1 MSKLKILVVEDDITI
16 TEGLKYLLQ
25 KENYEPY
32 IITSQKEAIEFINT
46 KNFDIALLD
55 VQLPDGTGF
64 EICKHIK
71 QIADKPIIFI
81 SGRTEEVNIIYGLDI
96 GADDYIIKPYRNYEL
111 ISRIK
116 SVLRRYNNNNENGNI
131 IKYRNI
137 KVDIEKANLYKDL
150 EEVFLTNLEYRIL
163 LMFLNNINRL
173 ITREEILEK
182 VWDIDANFV
191 NDNTL
196 SVYIKRLRL
205 KIGDNDE
212 TQMIKTIRG
221 IGYILNK

>member
-1 MSKLKILVVEDDITI
+1 
-16 TEGLKYLLQ
+16 
-25 KENYEPY
+25 
-32 IITSQKEAIEFINT
+32 
-46 KNFDIALLD
+46 
-55 VQLPDGTGF
+55 
-64 EICKHIK
+64 
-71 QIADKPIIFI
+71 
-81 SGRTEEVNIIYGLDI
+81 
-96 GADDYIIKPYRNYEL
+96 
-111 ISRIK
+111 
-116 SVLRRYNNNNENGNI
+116 
-131 IKYRNI
+131 
-137 KVDIEKANLYKDL
+137 
-150 EEVFLTNLEYRIL
+150 
-163 LMFLNNINRL
+163 MFLNNINRL